1 MTDFNQV
8 WLDHLSQILT
18 GGDEVSPRG
27 KLTKELPQKTI
38 VVNTRKPVL
47 TLPNRKLSYQFMAAE
62 AFWILSGDYRVH
74 TIAPYNKHI
83 SQFSDDGVTFAGAYG
98 PEILDQI
105 NYVIGKLIED
115 PDTRQA
121 GLTIWKKNPKPS
133 KDIPCTVAIF
143 FNIRQGKVNAHV
155 FMRSS
160 DAWLGIPYDVFN
172 FSILVHGVCA
182 FLQEKGI
189 TVEPGN
195 LYLTAASS
203 HLYEEHFQ
211 AATDCIMHPYELTAQ
226 PDTPEVLFTN
236 PEKLINWL
244 KDLRDTKPGH
254 DLRWWETE
262 ETCDAASES

>member
-1 MTDFNQV
+1 MSDFNQV
-8 WLDHLSQILT
+8 WLDHLALILED
-18 GGDEVSPRG
+18 GDEVSPRG
-27 KLTKELPQKTI
+27 ELTKEIPQKTI
-38 VVNTRKPVL
+38 VVDTRRPVL
-47 TLPNRKLSYQFMAAE
+47 TIPTRKLSYQFMAAE
-62 AFWILSGDYRVH
+62 AFWILVGDYRVH

-143 FNIRQGKVNAHV
+143 FNIRNGKVNSHV

-172 FSILVHGVCA
+172 FSMLTHGICA
-182 FLQEKGI
+182 FLQEKGGS
-189 TVEPGN
+189 VEPGN

-203 HLYEEHFQ
+203 HLYEEHFEI
-211 AATDCIMHPYELTAQ
+211 AAECINHGFELETQ
-226 PDTPEVLFTN
+226 PPTPEILFNHAEEMIT
-236 PEKLINWL
+236 WL
-244 KDLRDTKPGH
+244 KELRDTKPGH
-254 DLRWWETE
+254 ELRWWETE
-262 ETCDAASES
+262 GMDNASS